1 LLLDDTSTTTACDP
15 SSLDL
20 PVAKCPVPRAAAAPL
35 NGVATLALADPA
47 EPNQATAAIVAR
59 APIAELPVLRA
70 AAPVAPAVPN
80 RTRAKLARAKI
91 PARACTAE
99 LVVLEAAIGW
109 AIVPTIER
117 AHRAALAA
125 LVVVAALASRAIGL
139 GFVKLHIDSRVRLI
153 ERTFG
158 CKELQHCGAI
168 LRRLVST
175 CAASR
180 PVSTRGI
187 LCGGCRGA
195 CCDEEQEHAEC

>member
-20 PVAKCPVPRAAAAPL
+20 PVAKCPVLRAATAPL
-35 NGVATLALADPA
+35 NGAATLADPA
-47 EPNQATAAIVAR
+47 EPNQAMAATVAR
-59 APIAELPVLRA
+59 ALIAELPVLRA
-70 AAPVAPAVPN
+70 AAPAVTI

-99 LVVLEAAIGW
+99 LVALEAAIGW
-109 AIVPTIER
+109 VCPTIER
-117 AHRAALAA
+117 AHPAALAA
-125 LVVVAALASRAIGL
+125 LVVVAALALRAIGL